1 MTQKAHDSQP
11 AVRSRP
17 SNATV
22 SAQAP
27 SAPLADFE
35 EDLESQN
42 INPGEIDADMTEA
55 TIADRLKSLAV
66 QKEPSTSSKETSF
79 LPVHTAS
86 LTSSLVQALHSS
98 DVRLLESCL
107 VHSKEKII
115 KNTVKRLPAHL
126 VIPLVEALVER
137 LGRSRR
143 GYGVG
148 VSGVHASRGKGLVQW
163 MRAVLVLH
171 IAHLITVC
179 FFFPIL
185 SILAR

>member
-1 MTQKAHDSQP
+1 
-11 AVRSRP
+11 
-17 SNATV
+17 
-22 SAQAP
+22 
-27 SAPLADFE
+27 
-35 EDLESQN
+35 
-42 INPGEIDADMTEA
+42 MTEA

-66 QKEPSTSSKETSF
+66 QKEPSTSSKETSL

-126 VIPLVEALVER
+126 VIPLVEALVDR
-137 LGRSRR
+137 LGRNKR

-148 VSGVHASRGKGLVQW
+148 VSGVHASRGKALVQW

-179 FFFPIL
+179 FFPIFDN
-185 SILAR
+185 SFDD